1 MRQGLCRYAM
11 TGIAYGDIHQMVLS
25 AAAALHADI
34 DVALVGIFDGI
45 RDEIIHD
52 DGDDL
57 LVDIH
62 LYLLFGSHKP
72 DGDIGFLRQFLVF
85 QGNLVYGIHHIGLLH
100 TKLPVVGLS
109 LSEFQ
114 NLRNQR
120 ACHDTGC
127 SPHCLKWKRHHGH
140 CAGNYEPPDAGYR

>member
-1 MRQGLCRYAM
+1 M
-11 TGIAYGDIHQMVLS
+11 TSIAYGDIHQMVLS

-62 LYLLFGSHKP
+62 IYLLFGSHKP